1 MYPKRNELFTEIT
14 NDSLPFKIDGPDV
27 QYPVEALLAFKAKD
41 WAKLKELRK
50 KYKMKADD

>member
-14 NDSLPFKIDGPDV
+14 KDSLPFKIDGRDV

-41 WAKLKELRK
+41 WDTLKNLRK
-50 KYKMKADD
+50 KYPIPTD